1 MKRDYY
7 EILGVGRSASLEEIK
22 KAYRKLALEF
32 HPDRNPNNK
41 EAEDK
46 FKEAAEAYS
55 ILSDSEK
62 RQRYDQFGHQSSS
75 GAGQQFQFDPSQF
88 QGFEDILGSFF
99 GGGMFGDLFDQRGGG
114 QSNQGSDLQIKI
126 KVSFKDA
133 VFGKDKEEIELKKL
147 QRCENCEGSG
157 CQKGTGPQTC
167 SQCRGSGQQVTR
179 QGFFQMMVTCS
190 KCQGQGSWIPN
201 PCKTCNGEGRTQRP
215 FKTSFKIPAGIDNGT
230 RLRLNGQGEVGPL
243 SGPAGDLYIL
253 FEVEKDSRYQ
263 REGDDLHQ
271 VVDTPW
277 ATFVTGGKIKI
288 ETLYGEETV
297 TLQAGTP
304 ADKVIRLA
312 NAGVPRI
319 QRSGRGDLYLH
330 LRAWVPTQLNE
341 SQQRALESVKEAF
354 SDAQTESS
362 DSILSKVFG
371 SKKKKK

>member
-1 MKRDYY
+1 
-7 EILGVGRSASLEEIK
+7 
-22 KAYRKLALEF
+22 
-32 HPDRNPNNK
+32 
-41 EAEDK
+41 
-46 FKEAAEAYS
+46 
-55 ILSDSEK
+55 
-62 RQRYDQFGHQSSS
+62 
-75 GAGQQFQFDPSQF
+75 
-88 QGFEDILGSFF
+88 
-99 GGGMFGDLFDQRGGG
+99 
-114 QSNQGSDLQIKI
+114 
-126 KVSFKDA
+126 
-133 VFGKDKEEIELKKL
+133 
-147 QRCENCEGSG
+147 
-157 CQKGTGPQTC
+157 
-167 SQCRGSGQQVTR
+167 
-179 QGFFQMMVTCS
+179 MMVTCS

-243 SGPAGDLYIL
+243 SGPAGDLYVL

-271 VVDTPW
+271 VVDTSW

-354 SDAQTESS
+354 SDVQTESS